1 MEEGKY
7 PLSYEQLPS
16 LMLKFG
22 KAKWAVQTKSFML
35 TPPLPGSTPPPREGA
50 INADYTP
57 SYAAAIGA
65 SKGER
70 LVVLGDTKPDGYP
83 FAPCSLNSDA
93 ALLCAEWVLHT
104 NDRIAPPPAP
114 TTASPSPFYIS
125 RCEWIPR
132 AGHGARFAS
141 HEARQ
146 RLRASF
152 RSASSRWTRP
162 HRHQCFRVR
171 AAPMHR

>member
-1 MEEGKY
+1 
-7 PLSYEQLPS
+7 
-16 LMLKFG
+16 MLKFG

-104 NDRIAPPPAP
+104 NDRIGPPPRQP
-114 TTASPSPFYIS
+114 PHPHLHSTS
-125 RCEWIPR
+125 R
-132 AGHGARFAS
+132 GANGYPAQAMVQGS
-141 HEARQ
+141 HH
-146 RLRASF
+146 
-152 RSASSRWTRP
+152 TR
-162 HRHQCFRVR
+162 RDSG
-171 AAPMHR
+171 